1 MLLLQ
6 AKLRL
11 VYRKVW
17 SLQQQLKSP
26 SLCTSPVFA
35 QCCELLA
42 DWSHCD
48 ASCRSEARVCR
59 GEADNLLRHTHS
71 LLTFIRQ
78 HVGISLT
85 LLNLYL
91 NSIYISI
98 EFTQFYETATMFLLT
113 LLNSMIQLS
122 LYYILYS
129 I

>member
-1 MLLLQ
+1 M
-6 AKLRL
+6 
-11 VYRKVW
+11 YRMVW

-78 HVGISLT
+78 HVRISLS

-91 NSIYISI
+91 NIIHILIDFIKFHKTTLSSL
-98 EFTQFYETATMFLLT
+98 FTI
-113 LLNSMIQLS
+113 LNLDSK
-122 LYYILYS
+122 
-129 I
+129 

>member
-1 MLLLQ
+1 M
-6 AKLRL
+6 
-11 VYRKVW
+11 YRKVW

-78 HVGISLT
+78 HVRISLYST
-85 LLNLYL
+85 Y
-91 NSIYISI
+91 IYAVFI
-98 EFTQFYETATMFLLT
+98 YLLT
-113 LLNSMIQLS
+113 LLNSMRQS
-122 LYYILYS
+122 
-129 I
+129 